1 MSVCWGKSVKV
12 GTTPFVLPNLH
23 NPQLASTISNDIKIF
38 FSQFQKKSSGYTRDY
53 DNNTKYN
60 NSDYP
65 NHPTNKTNYN
75 SIDQVSQVP
84 FHIYFFSF
92 FFFFLLKYSITNIFT
107 VV

>member
-84 FHIYFFSF
+84 FHIYFLL
-92 FFFFLLKYSITNIFT
+92 FLFLFIFIFIKIFYY
-107 VV
+107 